1 MRPAEAVMDLGRD
14 VARLLGFLL
23 QGSSTNWWGLGCPA
37 HCSGSLL
44 RLCLWSLDLAS
55 ARASF
60 LDFSFS
66 GRSSSCPVLELPL
79 FRSPRHHF
87 PRPRGHLHFGSE
99 ATCMSRGNLLRT
111 IRSAVDSLRGV
122 LAELEEDSEEW
133 PPASEQLSLPGLGP
147 SRSTDIPVSPPV
159 AACPSTTSALPR
171 PGDPL
176 PSDGLFLVASLHVLR
191 GLLGPSG
198 LGNPACRLAVCSE
211 ESRVIPTLAV
221 RSRVYLVLRCWGDLT
236 PRYFTSFGRFKLHTG
251 ALERGDCVCHRFPT
265 RVPIV
270 CKGCRR

>member
-176 PSDGLFLVASLHVLR
+176 PSDGLFLVASLHVAERPARALRAWESGLQAGCVLR
-191 GLLGPSG
+191 GEQGYPNFGGAQPRVSCSSLLGRPHPSLLHFLRPLQAAHWS
-198 LGNPACRLAVCSE
+198 LG
-211 ESRVIPTLAV
+211 
-221 RSRVYLVLRCWGDLT
+221 
-236 PRYFTSFGRFKLHTG
+236 
-251 ALERGDCVCHRFPT
+251 T
-265 RVPIV
+265 R
-270 CKGCRR
+270 